1 MKPYENKQRSEFL
14 VMGFVRKISEGLL
27 LGVGIGKGEQVL
39 LRKRRE
45 LVHLELSMRV
55 ELAHLKVRLSPEK
68 VSITHEAQHG
78 VVEALLKI
86 PLKVVSLGLTL
97 DLLVCGVELR
107 RVHMHRAARLGVQLV
122 DRAQGLHHMGLTV
135 PRPIV

>member
-78 VVEALLKI
+78 VVEPLLKI